1 MDFTLPSG
9 SLEKQVVHPQTSTLI
24 AEITQINSGI
34 NNSTSQTSHSSDEN
48 PQTPETLDSSTPTVD
63 FASL

>member
-9 SLEKQVVHPQTSTLI
+9 SLEKQVAHPQVSSLMV
-24 AEITQINSGI
+24 EITQTNSGTTV
-34 NNSTSQTSHSSDEN
+34 STSITSHSSDEN